1 LEGKVVSVAPDALL
15 TPDGM
20 PFYKVRIETDSSY
33 FQNKH
38 LRYNLF
44 PGVRVVANIHTGERT
59 VMEYLLDPYLTRLT
73 DAMRER

>member
-1 LEGKVVSVAPDALL
+1 ML

-20 PFYKVRIETDSSY
+20 PFYKVRIETEASY
-33 FQNKH
+33 FQNNN

-44 PGVRVVANIHTGERT
+44 PGVRVVANIQTGERT
-59 VMEYLLDPYLTRLT
+59 VMEYLLDPSLTRLT